1 MENQLKYLGSLFI
14 AASLFFFS
22 CSDNSAQ
29 YTPEPEQELLS
40 QLRDSLNT
48 VVNSMYSALS
58 EFADST
64 AKEKTINETKIRTRL
79 IKWHTDFPEVVDCAF
94 VTPLG
99 IMQYIEPEAYRN
111 HEGADISTQ
120 EQVIRMWQTKKPVL
134 SLLFLSV
141 EGFYACDMQVP
152 FYFDTLLA
160 GSYSLLVK
168 PDIFFNKIL
177 RPVIKSDIDD
187 IFVMQK
193 NGTLLWDADTSQI
206 GRNTFTDTLYQ
217 QFPELITAAHKVAQE
232 AKGNTNYSFYD
243 NSKSKVVTKTV
254 WWLTLN
260 YYGTEWK
267 LCIVKET
274 Y

>member
-1 MENQLKYLGSLFI
+1 MKKTGTLLFVT
-14 AASLFFFS
+14 ALLFFS
-22 CSDNSAQ
+22 CSDNTTE
-29 YTPEPEQELLS
+29 YTPEPEQELLN
-40 QLRDSLNT
+40 QLKDSVNT

-58 EFADST
+58 AFADTT
-64 AKEKTINETKIRTRL
+64 AKEKIINETKIRAMLT
-79 IKWHTDFPEVVDCAF
+79 KWHTDFPEVVDCAF

-99 IMQYIEPEAYRN
+99 IMQYIEPEAYRT
-111 HEGADISTQ
+111 HEGADISSQ
-120 EQVIRMWQTKKPVL
+120 EQVIRMWQTKKPVM

-152 FYFDTLLA
+152 FYFDGVLA
-160 GSYSLLVK
+160 GSYSLLIK

-193 NGTLLWDADTSQI
+193 NGTMLWDSDTTQI

-232 AKGNTNYSFYD
+232 EKGNTNYSFYD
-243 NSKSKVVTKTV
+243 NSKSRVVTKTV

-267 LCIVKET
+267 LCIVKEAS
-274 Y
+274 